1 MAESLG
7 PVIYKLKNRSRNSGD
22 NLPYRWAVYVR
33 PLSSVA
39 PEQCADVG
47 AEPSAELAAQ
57 ESLMLQCCK
66 PEQKN
71 QGWGLN
77 KSFFLSQ
84 MLTRTTN
91 AEYLSSM
98 KCPELPEKPS
108 EGSFADSVQ
117 QIPAAHSRSP
127 QPESL

>member
-77 KSFFLSQ
+77 KRFFFI
-84 MLTRTTN
+84 TN
-91 AEYLSSM
+91 VDKDN
-98 KCPELPEKPS
+98 KCRIPEFNEMS
-108 EGSFADSVQ
+108 
-117 QIPAAHSRSP
+117 
-127 QPESL
+127 